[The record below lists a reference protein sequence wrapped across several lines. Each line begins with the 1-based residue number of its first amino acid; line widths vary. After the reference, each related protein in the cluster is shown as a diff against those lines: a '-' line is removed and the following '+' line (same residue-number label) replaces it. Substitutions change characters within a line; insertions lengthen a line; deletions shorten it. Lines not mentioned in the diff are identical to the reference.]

1 MKFDSVLH
9 ELLGMQEKERK
20 KEEFERNNPLQPKLG
35 QVVVVASMQRKG
47 KVSTYDTFL
56 QRYILKSVT
65 SFSGTLRSSAL
76 PAGDPLPSSS
86 IVSSFLSCKHQEGA
100 QNKMYTSSNL
110 LLQRQR
116 FALQVV
122 GVKGD
127 DVKVQ
132 MGLLTMSVK
141 SRDLRRQ

>member
-1 MKFDSVLH
+1 MLH
-9 ELLGMQEKERK
+9 ELLGMQEKVRR

-47 KVSTYDTFL
+47 KVSTYDSSL
-56 QRYILKSVT
+56 QRCILSSVT
-65 SFSGTLRSSAL
+65 NFSSTSRSSSL
-76 PAGDPLPSSS
+76 PVGDPLLSSS
-86 IVSSFLSCKHQEGA
+86 IVSSFLSCKHQKGA
-100 QNKMYTSSNL
+100 QHKMITSSNL
-110 LLQRQR
+110 LLLQRQS